1 MGQICRAICSCS
13 FPQLSTVKSPQ
24 QITGV
29 LIKTL
34 VADQMGVKP
43 EEIFSVSATPC
54 MAMKFEARRDGMMRK
69 GISDV
74 DSVLTVRELARLI
87 TVSYTHLTL
96 PTI

>member
-1 MGQICRAICSCS
+1 MKYAEQFMPGLI
-13 FPQLSTVKSPQ
+13 PQLSTVKSPQ
-24 QITGV
+24 QITGA

-43 EEIFSVSATPC
+43 EQIFSVSATPC

-74 DSVLTVRELARLI
+74 DSVLTVQGTCKAYQVI
-87 TVSYTHLTL
+87 WD
-96 PTI
+96 